1 LKEKKGA
8 CDKPHAQAK
17 LLSPTEKCKICQE
30 QAAKHIHYGA
40 MTCFSCRA
48 FFRRSIQ
55 NKTAATYACRRNK
68 TCEINLK
75 TRKNCQYCRYQ
86 KCILVGMK
94 PTWVLSD
101 EERERRFRRTR
112 ERQHDDR
119 NSLAEEDSLEFPVEA
134 EDPLFNSNI
143 RLKQSCPV
151 DENDHLHRS
160 ASLTTAGEDGK
171 IVASEKNVSLI
182 EVEAFKKESLPL
194 APNETQR
201 SGISQIKVKEETPS
215 SCERGISSSA
225 VHASELKRKDSLESK
240 NVLNPIA
247 VPINV
252 IVQHNT
258 SKIGNNVS
266 QPVNMFGEDLNKTE
280 FLSMKAVG
288 IDNFGSDIVDEED
301 NDMNEIRKFVDYMNP
316 CYVSA
321 AGNPGPDSSPS
332 TLFYPPDV
340 ESNKGAPRE
349 TAPTPRLNSPVHQNI
364 VAVDYVETC
373 LDNDETYS
381 SSDDEQMLSFRLYSE
396 PAVKLTVQEDGL
408 LKKLIQE
415 HNDIYRTVSFGEEMI
430 KEMIMCSMFSIPV
443 STTAAINGYRLCVE
457 RVTRI
462 ANNLGSYRSL
472 LKEDQVAL
480 LMENADLLVSLR
492 GAIFF
497 DPKKKGVDQVL
508 ISMGQDD
515 LNIIHSMFS
524 QLLKEDNMKHIDY
537 KTFNSIQAV
546 GTNPM
551 EDRYNL
557 IQEKVGEK
565 LCDEAVIILLSYII
579 LFSSDFCSLVQPL
592 QVQEA
597 QNEYIVLLQRYIYS
611 RYPKHEACL
620 EYAAV
625 FDVFTLIRE
634 MAEIKK
640 SRRVNANLIR
650 I

>member
-1 LKEKKGA
+1 
-8 CDKPHAQAK
+8 
-17 LLSPTEKCKICQE
+17 
-30 QAAKHIHYGA
+30 
-40 MTCFSCRA
+40 M
-48 FFRRSIQ
+48 
-55 NKTAATYACRRNK
+55 
-68 TCEINLK
+68 
-75 TRKNCQYCRYQ
+75 
-86 KCILVGMK
+86 VGMK

-112 ERQHDDR
+112 ERQYDDR
-119 NSLAEEDSLEFPVEA
+119 NSLAEDDNADFSGEV
-134 EDPLFNSNI
+134 EDPSINSNI
-143 RLKQSCPV
+143 RLKQTCPI

-160 ASLTTAGEDGK
+160 VVSTTADGVENDEK
-171 IVASEKNVSLI
+171 IVASEKSVSLI
-182 EVEAFKKESLPL
+182 QMEKFKKESFSLI
-194 APNETQR
+194 PNETQR
-201 SGISQIKVKEETPS
+201 PGISQIKVKEETPS
-215 SCERGISSSA
+215 PCERGINSSA
-225 VHASELKRKDSLESK
+225 VQSPELKMKDSVEPK
-240 NVLNPIA
+240 TVLNPVA

-252 IVQHNT
+252 IVQHNQ
-258 SKIGNNVS
+258 SKLGNNVS
-266 QPVNMFGEDLNKTE
+266 HPANMFGEDLNKKE
-280 FLSMKAVG
+280 FLSLKAVG
-288 IDNFGSDIVDEED
+288 IENFGSDNVDEED
-301 NDMNEIRKFVDYMNP
+301 SGMNEIRKFVDYMNP

-321 AGNPGPDSSPS
+321 GNPVPDSSPS
-332 TLFYPPDV
+332 TLFYSTDI
-340 ESNKGAPRE
+340 ESSSKGAPRE
-349 TAPTPRLNSPVHQNI
+349 TALTPRLNSSPVHQNI

-373 LDNDETYS
+373 LENDETYS
-381 SSDDEQMLSFRLYSE
+381 SSDEEHIPSYKLYSE

-592 QVQEA
+592 QVQQA
-597 QNEYIVLLQRYIYS
+597 QNEYIFLLQRYIYS

-620 EYAAV
+620 EYASV
-625 FDVFTLIRE
+625 FETFTLIRE

-640 SRRVNANLIR
+640 SRRVNTNLIR